1 MKPKFIFRNVKLIF
15 IIFLSLLFVS
25 PVFAAG
31 RVRVV
36 TTTSDLASLAK
47 EIGKDKIEVLSLS
60 KGTQDPH
67 FIEVR
72 PSMVVK
78 LRKADLLILVGM
90 ELDIWVESLIDASR
104 NRKV

>member
-1 MKPKFIFRNVKLIF
+1 MKYKFIVGNVNLTVVV
-15 IIFLSLLFVS
+15 FLSLLVAF
-25 PVFAAG
+25 PVFANAK
-31 RVRVV
+31 VKVV

-60 KGTQDPH
+60 KGTRDPH

-78 LRKADLLILVGM
+78 LRRADLLVLVQ
-90 ELDIWVESLIDASR
+90 ELLLKPI
-104 NRKV
+104 NRPK